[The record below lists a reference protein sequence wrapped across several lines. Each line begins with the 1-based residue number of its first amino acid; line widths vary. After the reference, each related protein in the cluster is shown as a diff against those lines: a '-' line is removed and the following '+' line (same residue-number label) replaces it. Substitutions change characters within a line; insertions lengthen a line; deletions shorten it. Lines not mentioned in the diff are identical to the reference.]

1 MFFLIPHPI
10 FFQHEVFEDLGDR
23 IDSVVFPDGQDV
35 HILMIALERNK
46 RQIRGVTEDAHN
58 GLGKDGDAYAGGD
71 EDHQGLR
78 VGGAGVDPGD
88 EARLR
93 VFVRNDMTVFFGRG
107 VVVIFSQKERLVPQ
121 VIAADRG
128 ELGVGVSGRKYRV
141 EPVSAN
147 TLIREVGEIRVA
159 VYNVE
164 E

>member
-1 MFFLIPHPI
+1 M
-10 FFQHEVFEDLGDR
+10 GDGVG
-23 IDSVVFPDGQDV
+23 SVVFPDGQDV
-35 HILMIALERNK
+35 NILMIALERDK
-46 RQIRGVTEDAHN
+46 GQIRGVSQSAHN
-58 GLGKDGDAYAGGD
+58 GFRKDGDAYAGGD

-78 VGGAGVDPGD
+78 VGRARVNSGD

-93 VFVRNDMTVFFGRG
+93 VFVRNDMTVFFGRR

-128 ELGVGVSGRKYRV
+128 ELGVGVSGRKHRI

-147 TLIREVGEIRVA
+147 TLIRVIGEIRVA
-159 VYNVE
+159 IYNVE